1 MLLRVLKAKL
11 HLATVTR
18 TDLNY
23 HGSITIDEDLMD
35 AVGLLPFEQ
44 VLIANCTNGNRSETY
59 VLRGPRGS
67 GAIELNGAMAH
78 LAAPG
83 DRVIIMSF
91 AFVRRRRAARV
102 KPKIAIL
109 NESNHIL
116 EQWAGD
122 RPEDALPP
130 ETISPQ

>member
-1 MLLRVLKAKL
+1 MFLRVLKAKL
-11 HLATVTR
+11 HLAAVTR
-18 TDLNY
+18 TDVNY

-44 VLIANCTNGNRSETY
+44 VLIGNCNNGARGETY

-83 DRVIIMSF
+83 HRVIIMSF
-91 AFVRRRRAARV
+91 AFM
-102 KPKIAIL
+102 KPKRARRMKPQVAIV
-109 NESNHIL
+109 NEANKIV
-116 EQWAGD
+116 EQFEGE
-122 RPEDALPP
+122 PENPVDP
-130 ETISPQ
+130 

>member
-1 MLLRVLKAKL
+1 MFLRVLKAKL

-18 TDLNY
+18 TDVNY

-44 VLIANCTNGNRSETY
+44 VLVGNCNNGARGETY

-83 DRVIIMSF
+83 HRIIVMSF
-91 AFVRRRRAARV
+91 AFMRPRRARRA
-102 KPKIAIL
+102 KPQVAIL
-109 NESNHIL
+109 NEANKII
-116 EQWAGD
+116 EQFAG
-122 RPEDALPP
+122 EP
-130 ETISPQ
+130 ETPIDPA